1 MVALRTFFLVLSVL
15 VCSGCVASRQLIIEK
30 PDFVH
35 SKTSPQKE
43 LVKLYTDVA
52 MGTTVAQMA
61 SLGFPMER
69 CLNDAEANVKC
80 NQGIVALKRAFG
92 ENIFGNLFGGVNSF
106 QNIDSIVQELAE
118 NIDTYLLVTV
128 RFKELQTKTLTIFY
142 FIYTRERKE
151 TKGYNTE
158 YRYLFRNNVLIYKD
172 RGQSTEG
179 PVDETQ
185 RKSEW
190 GVDPKLFID
199 GFKLL
204 K

>member
-1 MVALRTFFLVLSVL
+1 MVALRTFFLALSVL
-15 VCSGCVASRQLIIEK
+15 ACSGCVASRQLIIEK

-35 SKTSPQKE
+35 SKASPQKE

-61 SLGFPMER
+61 NFGFPMER
-69 CLNDAEANVKC
+69 CLNDAEANVEC
-80 NQGIVALKRAFG
+80 NQGIVALKRVLG

-106 QNIDSIVQELAE
+106 QNIDGVVQELAE
-118 NIDTYLLVTV
+118 NIDTFLLVTV
-128 RFKELQTKTLTIFY
+128 RFKELETKTLTIFY

-172 RGQSTEG
+172 RGQSMKG
-179 PVDETQ
+179 PIDETQ

-199 GFKLL
+199 GLKLL